1 MMRTTT
7 KARIVAT
14 ASCRGWR
21 SLRGHAGRSRARN
34 PILLSATAACTA
46 LVGMKVLR
54 WLRALDLRGRVALVT
69 GGTRG
74 LGFAPVTGSESEN
87 AVTRSFLAALSQR
100 AMRRYLQLG
109 AQSEPGSPLS
119 RQPHE
124 GLQQVGA

>member
-1 MMRTTT
+1 MSARRAARQVVRATRLGRSEVVLSLPARLIVRFHGLFPGTTT
-7 KARIVAT
+7 RLLAVVNGVLPPARGI
-14 ASCRGWR
+14 G
-21 SLRGHAGRSRARN
+21 
-34 PILLSATAACTA
+34 
-46 LVGMKVLR
+46 
-54 WLRALDLRGRVALVT
+54 DLHVS
-69 GGTRG
+69 
-74 LGFAPVTGSESEN
+74 GSESEN